1 MFDKVL
7 IANRGEIA
15 IRVMRA
21 ATELGKKTV
30 AVYAEEDK
38 LSLHRFKA
46 DESYLIGQGK
56 GPVAAYLDIESIV
69 ATAKEKGVDI
79 HRNDCVELVD
89 DFPEKRRVYKV
100 RARKFF
106 GPWSHRG

>member
-1 MFDKVL
+1 MADKEISISHDLIRDPQTITDKV
-7 IANRGEIA
+7 
-15 IRVMRA
+15 
-21 ATELGKKTV
+21 
-30 AVYAEEDK
+30 
-38 LSLHRFKA
+38 SKA
-46 DESYLIGQGK
+46 F
-56 GPVAAYLDIESIV
+56 
-69 ATAKEKGVDI
+69 KEKGVDI